1 MILQRNT
8 SVLHLD
14 ASQHANSCKGNI
26 VGHMKN
32 CAKQKMRKEQNADSK
47 VCPYCAKVFVQKSN
61 GDRHVKNQHEDSD
74 FNHTFADETF
84 DDGTVVPLTFV
95 SEFDRNDQ
103 PEPSNLSPSAY
114 ASDIESIFY
123 QQRWKHS

>member
-1 MILQRNT
+1 M
-8 SVLHLD
+8 
-14 ASQHANSCKGNI
+14 
-26 VGHMKN
+26 
-32 CAKQKMRKEQNADSK
+32 
-47 VCPYCAKVFVQKSN
+47 
-61 GDRHVKNQHEDSD
+61 KNQHEDSD

>member
-1 MILQRNT
+1 MSLLKDR
-8 SVLHLD
+8 
-14 ASQHANSCKGNI
+14 
-26 VGHMKN
+26 
-32 CAKQKMRKEQNADSK
+32 
-47 VCPYCAKVFVQKSN
+47 KVFVQKSN
-61 GDRHVKNQHEDSD
+61 RERHVKNQHEEDTD